1 MPEENNTPAE
11 GTEEQGS
18 QGSESQES
26 QEESKNEEGQKAHT
40 EEGSKSYKKDD
51 AEKKVEA
58 DDEDEIPIRKTRLDY
73 ILERKAKRLEK
84 IKQDK
89 LAKLDS
95 ELKEHGESGEDE
107 DDDLEDIE
115 DEGEKKIVNT
125 MKKYFG
131 ETVEKLS
138 SKEVES
144 KVNAFIE
151 KDGRFAPFKDKIV
164 KWAKHPAY
172 AKLPVDRLAY
182 AVVGPKIA
190 EILSQK
196 KKELEDE
203 AEKSRLGGSG
213 RRTVTKKGVW
223 EMSPKEFEE
232 HLHEIQTRGA

>member
-18 QGSESQES
+18 QGSESQDS
-26 QEESKNEEGQKAHT
+26 QEESKNEEGENAES
-40 EEGSKSYKKDD
+40 EEGSKSEKKDN

-58 DDEDEIPIRKTRLDY
+58 DDEEIPIRKTRIDY
-73 ILERKAKRLEK
+73 ILERKEKRLEK
-84 IKQDK
+84 IKQDR
-89 LAKLDS
+89 LAKLES
-95 ELKEHGESGEDE
+95 ELHEHGEGDDE
-107 DDDLEDIE
+107 DDDLSDIE

-144 KVNAFIE
+144 EVNAFIE
-151 KDGRFAPFKDKIV
+151 KDGRFAPFKDKIM

-172 AKLPVDRLAY
+172 AKLPMDRLAY
-182 AVVGPKIA
+182 AVVGPKIG

-196 KKELEDE
+196 KQELEDE
-203 AEKSRLGGSG
+203 AEKSRMGGSG

-223 EMSPKEFEE
+223 EMTPQEFEA
-232 HLHEIQTRGA
+232 HLHRIQTKGAQ

>member
-18 QGSESQES
+18 QGSESQDS
-26 QEESKNEEGQKAHT
+26 QEESKNEEGEST
-40 EEGSKSYKKDD
+40 DSEEGSKSEKKDE

-95 ELKEHGESGEDE
+95 ELKEQGEGDDE
-107 DDDLEDIE
+107 DDDLSDIE
-115 DEGEKKIVNT
+115 DDDEKKIVNT

-144 KVNAFIE
+144 EVNAFIE

-182 AVVGPKIA
+182 AVVGPKLA

-196 KKELEDE
+196 KQELEDE
-203 AEKSRLGGSG
+203 AEKSRMGGSG

-223 EMSPKEFEE
+223 EMTPQEFEA
-232 HLHEIQTRGA
+232 HLHRIQTKGA